1 MADLIDLSHLPDR
14 LAELPGWV
22 LREDGKAITR
32 EFRFANFNAA
42 FGFMTRAAIAAEKM
56 DHHPEWFNVYN
67 KVDVTLTTHDKGGV
81 TDLDL
86 ALARA
91 MNTMAAATG
100 QKDGSS

>member
-42 FGFMTRAAIAAEKM
+42 FGFMTRAAIAAEKWIITRNGSM
-56 DHHPEWFNVYN
+56 S
-67 KVDVTLTTHDKGGV
+67 TTR
-81 TDLDL
+81 L
-86 ALARA
+86 
-91 MNTMAAATG
+91 M
-100 QKDGSS
+100 